1 MQTNRIRTRMVT
13 TNFWQQAIIALITSG
28 VLLGIYVQGRPAN
41 RSVGETTKTQQNGIM
56 TSNESSAT
64 PAGMA
69 KATFGTGCFWCTEA
83 MFESLDGVQS
93 AVSGYEG
100 GAKANPTYKEVCTGT
115 TGHAECVEVTYDPTK
130 VTYAELLQ
138 AFFRSHDPTSLNRQG
153 ADVGTQYRSVIF
165 YHNDEQKQLAQT
177 VKDELNKSGAY
188 DKPIVTEISPA
199 STFYVAEEYHQNYF
213 AQNPEQGY
221 CAFVIAPKLDKFR
234 KVFKDKL
241 KKEGSE
247 VANH

>member
-1 MQTNRIRTRMVT
+1 MT
-13 TNFWQQAIIALITSG
+13 T
-28 VLLGIYVQGRPAN
+28 
-41 RSVGETTKTQQNGIM
+41 
-56 TSNESSAT
+56 NESSVM

-83 MFESLDGVQS
+83 MFETLDGVHS

-100 GAKANPTYKEVCTGT
+100 GPKPNPTYKEVCTGN
-115 TGHAECVEVTYDPTK
+115 TGHAECVEVNYDPSK

-165 YHNDEQKQLAQT
+165 YHNDEQKQLALT

-199 STFYVAEEYHQNYF
+199 STFYEAEEYHQNYF
-213 AQNPEQGY
+213 VQNPDQGY

-241 KKEGSE
+241 KGSP
-247 VANH
+247 AH

>member
-1 MQTNRIRTRMVT
+1 MVT
-13 TNFWQQAIIALITSG
+13 TNFWTTTTRFTAALLSVLGIATSG
-28 VLLGIYVQGRPAN
+28 QPAQGQSSKN
-41 RSVGETTKTQQNGIM
+41 TQTRVM
-56 TSNESSAT
+56 TSNESSAV

-83 MFESLDGVQS
+83 MFETLDGVQG

-100 GAKANPTYKEVCTGT
+100 GAKPNPTYKEVCTGT
-115 TGHAECVEVTYDPTK
+115 TGHAECVEVTYDPSKISYT
-130 VTYAELLQ
+130 ELLQ

-153 ADVGTQYRSVIF
+153 ADVGTQYRSVVF

-199 STFYVAEEYHQNYF
+199 STFFEAEDYHQNYF
-213 AQNPEQGY
+213 AQNPDQGY

-234 KVFKDKL
+234 KVFKEKL
-241 KKEGSE
+241 KAGI
-247 VANH
+247 AH

>member
-1 MQTNRIRTRMVT
+1 MFKQSNFKRLTTWLMALLPFVPVACNQSSKQQSTERKPKVMNTN
-13 TNFWQQAIIALITSG
+13 N
-28 VLLGIYVQGRPAN
+28 
-41 RSVGETTKTQQNGIM
+41 
-56 TSNESSAT
+56 
-64 PAGMA
+64 PAGLE

-83 MFESLDGVQS
+83 MFESLDGVAD

-100 GAKANPTYKEVCTGT
+100 GSKANPTYKEVCTGN

-165 YHNDEQKQLAQT
+165 HHNDAQKQLAEE
-177 VKDELNKSGAY
+177 VKKELDEAGAY

-199 STFYVAEEYHQNYF
+199 TTFYEAEAYHQSYF
-213 AQNPEQGY
+213 ANNPDQGY
-221 CAFVIAPKLDKFR
+221 CSFVIAPKLDKFR

-241 KKEGSE
+241 KSSDKVRS
-247 VANH
+247 N

>member
-1 MQTNRIRTRMVT
+1 MNATEST
-13 TNFWQQAIIALITSG
+13 TL
-28 VLLGIYVQGRPAN
+28 
-41 RSVGETTKTQQNGIM
+41 
-56 TSNESSAT
+56 
-64 PAGMA
+64 A

-83 MFESLDGVQS
+83 LFESLDGVKD

-100 GAKANPTYKEVCTGT
+100 GQKPNPTYNEVCTGT
-115 TGHAECVEVTYDPTK
+115 TGHAECVEVTYDPNK

-165 YHNDEQKQLAQT
+165 YHNDEQKQLAEQIKT
-177 VKDELNKSGAY
+177 ELNASGAY

-199 STFYVAEEYHQNYF
+199 TTFYEAEAYHQSYF
-213 AQNPEQGY
+213 ANNPNQGY
-221 CAFVIAPKLDKFR
+221 CSYVIAPKLDKFR

-241 KKEGSE
+241 KPALYSSS
-247 VANH
+247 N